1 MGEGSRQHRVIVS
14 PDGPRKDRSFS
25 DPGAGASRLVPPP
38 TPEIVT
44 TVNLLYPRKDLD
56 MKALDGKKSFIVAL
70 VWAVIIVIGAFKG
83 AGAPSAISFDW
94 FLGLV
99 EQLVGPGVIYGARSA
114 LNKVGSTS

>member
-1 MGEGSRQHRVIVS
+1 MGEVSRQHRVIIS
-14 PDGPRKDRSFS
+14 PIGPRKNRSFS
-25 DPGAGASRLVPPP
+25 DHGVGASRLVPPP
-38 TPEIVT
+38 TPETVT

-83 AGAPSAISFDW
+83 AGEPSAISFDW

-99 EQLVGPGVIYGARSA
+99 EQMVGPGVIYGARSA

>member
-1 MGEGSRQHRVIVS
+1 
-14 PDGPRKDRSFS
+14 
-25 DPGAGASRLVPPP
+25 
-38 TPEIVT
+38 
-44 TVNLLYPRKDLD
+44 
-56 MKALDGKKSFIVAL
+56 MKALDGKKTFIVAL

-83 AGAPSAISFDW
+83 AGEPSAISFDW